1 MAGFDVSSKYDIN
14 IVFNTS
20 GTVTIDKRPIYITTV
35 GAEKVY
41 DGKPLSHNEYSIEEE
56 CKTFLESL
64 GHKLE
69 VVGTTAVT
77 KVTGEEGVDNIV
89 LKFIITDADGGDVT
103 DNYVLLNR
111 DGYGKLKV
119 TPRPVTILSADDA
132 TQVFDGKPHT
142 SKQFF
147 TLVYENNYDI
157 ADGDAVVITSS
168 TQ

>member
-1 MAGFDVSSKYDIN
+1 MSFGPDAGVSELAPEVKIFNEEAGIDVSSNYDIN

-20 GTVTIDKRPIYITTV
+20 GTVTIDKRPIYITTG

-89 LKFIITDADGGDVT
+89 
-103 DNYVLLNR
+103 
-111 DGYGKLKV
+111 
-119 TPRPVTILSADDA
+119 
-132 TQVFDGKPHT
+132 
-142 SKQFF
+142 
-147 TLVYENNYDI
+147 
-157 ADGDAVVITSS
+157 
-168 TQ
+168 